1 MKNLIKATVAAL
13 CVSTIGAYGAA
24 AQSCTPEHKFETIN
38 KGKLTV
44 ALTNTPPYSL
54 EDNGAISGIDGDLV
68 KEFAK
73 KNCLDITYEI
83 FTYPAA
89 VSAVQSERADIAL
102 GGFYRT
108 AAREKVVTLS
118 NPVYLDQLAVASIEG
133 YDTLDQLKGKKVGTV
148 EGYAW
153 VTQMEN
159 ELEGSTTYPSSL
171 NLAQDIQSK
180 RIDAGLEGY
189 GAAVV
194 LNKNSN
200 VKVRLLKA
208 DPRIKATTDAS
219 QTAFLL
225 SKSNE
230 AFINAVNATIEADR
244 SSGKLQEILK
254 KYDLDP
260 SAATVGEAK
269 VIK

>member
-1 MKNLIKATVAAL
+1 
-13 CVSTIGAYGAA
+13 
-24 AQSCTPEHKFETIN
+24 
-38 KGKLTV
+38 
-44 ALTNTPPYSL
+44 
-54 EDNGAISGIDGDLV
+54 
-68 KEFAK
+68 
-73 KNCLDITYEI
+73 
-83 FTYPAA
+83 
-89 VSAVQSERADIAL
+89 
-102 GGFYRT
+102 
-108 AAREKVVTLS
+108 
-118 NPVYLDQLAVASIEG
+118 
-133 YDTLDQLKGKKVGTV
+133 DQLKGKKVGTV